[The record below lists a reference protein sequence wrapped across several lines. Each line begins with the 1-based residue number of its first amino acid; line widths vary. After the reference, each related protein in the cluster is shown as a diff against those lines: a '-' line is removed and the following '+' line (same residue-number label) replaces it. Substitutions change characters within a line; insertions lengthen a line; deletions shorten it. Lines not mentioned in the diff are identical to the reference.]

1 MSLNND
7 FRKLPDGDY
16 LSSVELRYND
26 AFFLRI
32 LLDDFIDHIGEQRL
46 CDGAEAQMLER
57 AESCK
62 ATISAYLNAATAEI
76 KKVV

>member
-1 MSLNND
+1 MSQSAN
-7 FRKLPDGDY
+7 FTRQPDGDY
-16 LSSVELRYND
+16 LSSVELTYND
-26 AFFLRI
+26 AFFLRV

-76 KKVV
+76 KKGV

>member
-26 AFFLRI
+26 AFFLRV
-32 LLDDFIDHIGEQRL
+32 LLDDFIEHIGEQRL
-46 CDGAEAQMLER
+46 CEGADAALLER

-62 ATISAYLNAATAEI
+62 ATVTAYLNNATAAI
-76 KKVV
+76 KKGV

>member
-1 MSLNND
+1 MSQFDN
-7 FRKLPDGDY
+7 FSRQPDGDY
-16 LSSVELRYND
+16 ISSVELKYND
-26 AFFLRI
+26 AFFLRV

-62 ATISAYLNAATAEI
+62 ATVTAYLNAATSEI
-76 KKVV
+76 KKGV